1 MVYYTIGLRLWQV
14 QRVVLQTQAEYMAYV
29 PTGWHLPGDAEWT
42 ELTNSLG
49 GGSVAGD
56 KLKESGTTHWTSPNA
71 GATNETGFTALP
83 GGGRDL
89 DGSFKF
95 FNGYGNWWSATEGS
109 ASSAWGRRM
118 YYDGGGVLKVSGSNE
133 LGFSVRCVRD

>member
-1 MVYYTIGLRLWQV
+1 MV
-14 QRVVLQTQAEYMAYV
+14 YV